1 MPRQKLEASI
11 STDFKPANTLFA
23 GRVAYLSDALSMPLA
38 SKVDAGN
45 TAMEDAW
52 VLSRMMENYEEDIG
66 DGLAAYERFRR
77 PRHRKVLVNM
87 RTIFSNS
94 HNHLGRAVSSSMWEP
109 HCKTDCCRRLLYSNR
124 IGSMSTM

>member
-1 MPRQKLEASI
+1 
-11 STDFKPANTLFA
+11 
-23 GRVAYLSDALSMPLA
+23 MPLA

-87 RTIFSNS
+87 QDHLLKLTQPSRARRLQQ
-94 HNHLGRAVSSSMWEP
+94 HLGTALQNRLLP
-109 HCKTDCCRRLLYSNR
+109 RLLYSNR